1 MGKISKMC
9 RDEKSP
15 LRKPA
20 VGKNGK
26 KSISNTA
33 SSHRINMANK
43 VRAKY
48 QRLSVVTTA
57 VACSNLKRVGP
68 STATA
73 LSAIITINDRTP
85 IGACPAIHDADMD
98 ELAAMFSKLSIS
110 CGENNVNDINKESS
124 LSINVNPLP
133 VYGSRQIIDVI
144 AHEQIGN
151 VLQQIRLEMA
161 VSQQLSQS
169 LGSASLSGSSRR
181 RKRSAC
187 DDDDVGDDSVVLSD
201 EEYFAKRR
209 KFSNK
214 ERNFA

>member
-1 MGKISKMC
+1 
-9 RDEKSP
+9 
-15 LRKPA
+15 
-20 VGKNGK
+20 
-26 KSISNTA
+26 
-33 SSHRINMANK
+33 MANK

-48 QRLSVVTTA
+48 QRLSAVTIA
-57 VACSNLKRVGP
+57 VTCSNLKRGGS

-73 LSAIITINDRTP
+73 LSAIIAINDRTP
-85 IGACPAIHDADMD
+85 IGAGPAIRTRVHDADMD

-110 CGENNVNDINKESS
+110 SGENNVNNVSKESS
-124 LSINVNPLP
+124 SSINVNPLP
-133 VYGSRQIIDVI
+133 VYGSRQNVDVI

-169 LGSASLSGSSRR
+169 FGSASLSGSSRR

-187 DDDDVGDDSVVLSD
+187 DDDVGDDNVVLSD